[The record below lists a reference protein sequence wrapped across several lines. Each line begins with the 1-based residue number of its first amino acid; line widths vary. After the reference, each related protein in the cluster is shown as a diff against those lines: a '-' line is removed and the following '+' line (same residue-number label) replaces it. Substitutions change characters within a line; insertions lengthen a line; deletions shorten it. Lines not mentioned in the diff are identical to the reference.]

1 MKPLHGISLIV
12 VILGCGGCP
21 TYGTGPYQEGTTATP
36 ESREVQIVQTVNRNK
51 CQFINIVSGSEGQMY
66 NNEAER
72 SIAMVRLLNK
82 AASIGG
88 NTIQIIEPAEKAV
101 IGTTVISAS
110 VWNCDT

>member
-1 MKPLHGISLIV
+1 MV
-12 VILGCGGCP
+12 VLSCNGCP

-36 ESREVQIVQTVNRNK
+36 ESLEVQIVPTINQNK

-66 NNEAER
+66 NNEAEN

-88 NTIQIIEPAEKAV
+88 NTIKIVEPAEEAV

-110 VWNCDT
+110 VWDCGR